1 MRMSGRSI
9 ASALLVGITLG
20 QIGEFSFILASL
32 AVSLKLL
39 PLAGQSLVL
48 AGAIVSI
55 AGNTLLFAALAPLT
69 RWLSPAPA
77 QTPGQQA
84 APEDALTQLPELP
97 AGAADPLQQHIVIAG
112 WGKVGRRVSEQ
123 LSAQG
128 LNPVILEHDRELVK
142 AARQQGLL
150 AVAGDTSLAS
160 VLATIKLEQAATLAI
175 TFQDPAHTRSLVQLA
190 RSLNPGIA
198 ILMLAQDEEEADLLL
213 KEELGSVFWAES
225 ELARSMTAHIALK
238 REQPA

>member
-1 MRMSGRSI
+1 
-9 ASALLVGITLG
+9 
-20 QIGEFSFILASL
+20 
-32 AVSLKLL
+32 
-39 PLAGQSLVL
+39 
-48 AGAIVSI
+48 
-55 AGNTLLFAALAPLT
+55 
-69 RWLSPAPA
+69 
-77 QTPGQQA
+77 
-84 APEDALTQLPELP
+84 
-97 AGAADPLQQHIVIAG
+97 
-112 WGKVGRRVSEQ
+112 VSEQ